1 MKKDCLPFLLTTI
14 LLVLAPSPARC
25 ARVFAQ
31 PDTTVEGKSIW
42 DRMMGEQSY
51 KDMSRGVQLMN
62 GGGYD
67 DAAREFGKAAV
78 LSPSDPWP
86 HILLGSALYWS
97 GQVDSAMTEY
107 NTALSLDPH
116 NPHALQLVAIAYA
129 WKGDKDSSLKYLLE
143 AAKYDDTRGDIQM
156 NLGSIYEA
164 SGDFQTAL
172 QYFRK
177 AVALEKTHP
186 LFHYQLGSLYSR
198 LERDSE
204 AADSL
209 ETAIDLYPDYEDAM
223 LELGAVYER
232 MNNKASALSMYR
244 RAIKVKPM
252 DFVAR
257 FRYSLL
263 AYGMNKGDDARKMTA
278 DAFSLM
284 PRDTGNGLALSI
296 SYSGINSRGGG
307 GGQDNPQASGPL
319 DSMRRNLERLPAQDA
334 AKVSVELV
342 YVTQPKLAPV
352 QLEKVN
358 DDELQPPS
366 RMKKALGK
374 KVSKDA
380 AKQSQPQAMSV
391 KRDFVL
397 NGSDPEARRKQINS
411 IIDELNRAATSIPK
425 DADMKMAFS
434 VQTMKRDGG
443 GSQGGQGGGNP
454 GGSGTSPSNDDAS
467 VRYNPRAVGNDLGL
481 WVMGTGWLELVSEV
495 LPQLV
500 DSSAHSAPG
509 MEHITAGLG
518 HLILGEPREALDHF
532 STAIERGEKEMGYM
546 GSAVASVELGDDLKA
561 IDFSEKVLAL
571 NPKNRIAEANL
582 KWLKTPS
589 TLGAAPKADN

>member
-1 MKKDCLPFLLTTI
+1 MLLASAM
-14 LLVLAPSPARC
+14 LLLMPSTGRC
-25 ARVFAQ
+25 ARVFEQ
-31 PDTTVEGKSIW
+31 PDTVEGTSIW
-42 DRMMGEQSY
+42 DRMMGEQSR
-51 KDMSRGVQLMN
+51 KDMSKGLQLMN
-62 GGGYD
+62 SGGYD
-67 DAAREFGKAAV
+67 DAAREFGKASV
-78 LSPSDPWP
+78 LNPSDPWP

-107 NTALSLDPH
+107 NAALAIDPH

-129 WKGDKDSSLKYLLE
+129 WKGDRDNSLKYLLD
-143 AAKYDDTRGDIQM
+143 AAKYDGTRGDIQM

-244 RAIKVKPM
+244 RAIRVKPM

-263 AYGMNKGDDARKMTA
+263 AYNMNKGDDARKMTA

-296 SYSGINSRGGG
+296 SYSGVNSRGGS
-307 GGQDNPQASGPL
+307 GGQDAPQSSGPL

-342 YVTQPKLAPV
+342 YVTMPKLEPV
-352 QLEKVN
+352 KLEKVT
-358 DDELQPPS
+358 DDDVAAAPS
-366 RMKKALGK
+366 SMKKALGK
-374 KVSKDA
+374 KVSKEA
-380 AKQSQPQAMSV
+380 ARQNQPQAMSV

-411 IIDELNRAATSIPK
+411 IIDELNKAATGIPK
-425 DADMKMAFS
+425 DADMKIAFS
-434 VQTMKRDGG
+434 VQTVKSGQ
-443 GSQGGQGGGNP
+443 GSGGGQGGG
-454 GGSGTSPSNDDAS
+454 GQAGSSGTSPSSDNDAS

-495 LPQLV
+495 LPQLTDGAV
-500 DSSAHSAPG
+500 HSAPG
-509 MEHITAGLG
+509 MEHIIAGLG
-518 HLILGEPREALDHF
+518 HLILGEPRDALGHF
-532 STAIERGEKEMGYM
+532 STAIDRGEREMGYM

-561 IDFSEKVLAL
+561 VDFCEKALAL
-571 NPKNRIAEANL
+571 NPKNKIAAANL

-589 TLGAAPKADN
+589 ALNAPAKADN